1 MKDND
6 YKRIENQLEP
16 DDRLVRNVIVKA
28 SELSANSVMA
38 EDYLRDHDVPETI
51 TVKHNSAY
59 KYILSAVAALALVFG
74 VGAYMRSNNA
84 VKTHLPDASSVE
96 EKVAEVTEST
106 PETVITDDAPSTES
120 VAEVT
125 ESKVDII
132 ESTADKTESIADE
145 SEAEIPDD
153 GRSEWRPD
161 KTADSLESGN
171 GNGEVAALAHATEEY
186 RSFEMN
192 GKTYYSAWG
201 NYGEIY
207 DETFILGNNIL
218 NSSYIDEL
226 IANVDV
232 DSMFADIGRPAAQ
245 AEVYSLKYAD
255 PDYYAAVRFIDVNG
269 DERFYLFADNSR
281 SFDTLAEHLLALNT
295 DIYTFDGTAII
306 RRNGVRYFIDEDSTL
321 KEMILSADGEKTD
334 TAYGEAG
341 CEIFLD
347 TPAYGGSVGYTVYS
361 DGYIAIN
368 AFGSESVYN
377 VGTET
382 TAQMISYVNENCH
395 G

>member
-1 MKDND
+1 MEDND
-6 YKRIENQLEP
+6 YRRIENQLEP
-16 DDRLVRNVIVKA
+16 DERLVRNVINKA
-28 SELSANSVMA
+28 LQFSANSDMA

-51 TVKHNSAY
+51 TVKHNITY
-59 KYILSAVAALALVFG
+59 RYVLSAAAALALVLGAG
-74 VGAYMRSNNA
+74 VYMRSNNA
-84 VKTHLPDASSVE
+84 VKTHMPDASSVE

-106 PETVITDDAPSTES
+106 PETVIADDVPSTES
-120 VAEVT
+120 LAVVT
-125 ESKVDII
+125 ES
-132 ESTADKTESIADE
+132 TAEKTESIADE
-145 SEAEIPDD
+145 SESEIPDD

-161 KTADSLESGN
+161 KTADSFENENS
-171 GNGEVAALAHATEEY
+171 NGEVAALARATEEY
-186 RSFEMN
+186 RSFKMN
-192 GKTYYSAWG
+192 GKTYYYAWG

-218 NSSYIDEL
+218 NNSYIDEL

-306 RRNGVRYFIDEDSTL
+306 RRNGVRSFIDEDSIL

-361 DGYIAIN
+361 DGYIAVN

>member
-16 DDRLVRNVIVKA
+16 DDRLVRNVIDKA

-51 TVKHNSAY
+51 TVNHNSAY

-106 PETVITDDAPSTES
+106 PETVIADDATSTES
-120 VAEVT
+120 LAEVT
-125 ESKVDII
+125 
-132 ESTADKTESIADE
+132 ESTADKTENMADE

-161 KTADSLESGN
+161 KTADSFENEN
-171 GNGEVAALAHATEEY
+171 GNGEVAALARATEEY

-245 AEVYSLKYAD
+245 AEVYGMKYAD
-255 PDYYAAVRFIDVNG
+255 PDYYAAVKFIDVNG

-306 RRNGVRYFIDEDSTL
+306 RQNGVRSFIDDDRAL
-321 KEMILSADGEKTD
+321 KEMILSANGEKTD
-334 TAYGEAG
+334 TAYGEAV

-361 DGYIAIN
+361 DGYIAVN

>member
-6 YKRIENQLEP
+6 YRRIENQLEP
-16 DDRLVRNVIVKA
+16 DDRLVRNVIDKA

-106 PETVITDDAPSTES
+106 PETVSADDALSTES
-120 VAEVT
+120 LAEVT
-125 ESKVDII
+125 ESIVDII
-132 ESTADKTESIADE
+132 ESTADKTESMADE
-145 SEAEIPDD
+145 SENEIPDD

-161 KTADSLESGN
+161 KTENEN
-171 GNGEVAALAHATEEY
+171 GNGEVAALARATEEY

-245 AEVYSLKYAD
+245 AEVYSLKYAN

-269 DERFYLFADNSR
+269 DERFYLFADNSL

-306 RRNGVRYFIDEDSTL
+306 RRNGVRSFIDDDSAL
-321 KEMILSADGEKTD
+321 KEMLLSADGEKTD
-334 TAYGEAG
+334 TAYGEAV

-361 DGYIAIN
+361 DGYIAVN
-368 AFGSESVYN
+368 AFGCESVYN

-382 TAQMISYVNENCH
+382 TAQMRSYVENT
-395 G
+395 

>member
-6 YKRIENQLEP
+6 YRRIENQLEP
-16 DDRLVRNVIVKA
+16 DDRLVRNVINKA

-38 EDYLRDHDVPETI
+38 EDYLRDHDVSETI

-59 KYILSAVAALALVFG
+59 KYILSAAAALALVFG

-106 PETVITDDAPSTES
+106 PETVIADDAPSTES
-120 VAEVT
+120 LAEVT
-125 ESKVDII
+125 

-161 KTADSLESGN
+161 KTADSFENGN
-171 GNGEVAALAHATEEY
+171 GNGEVSALARATEEY

-207 DETFILGNNIL
+207 DETYILGNNIL
-218 NSSYIDEL
+218 NNSYIDEL

-306 RRNGVRYFIDEDSTL
+306 RRNGVRSFIDDDSTL
-321 KEMILSADGEKTD
+321 KEMLLSADGEKTD
-334 TAYGEAG
+334 TAYGETG

-361 DGYIAIN
+361 DGYIAVN